1 MPYFFT
7 VFAIIMLC
15 SAFFASFI
23 PLKFSLILII
33 CSVLGCVGFCVFGRK
48 YFRTAAF
55 FASAAIGFSLVLAN
69 VLFVFNPSLGLDG
82 ISAEISGTVTEV
94 SASGGNPVYTIK
106 TDSVY
111 VEGAPQK
118 IKVLVSG
125 WDENFAEV
133 YDKVS
138 CEVTFRIYENENL
151 SNVLANHSGKISIHA
166 YTNSP
171 IKVIGEEHSSFGYF
185 IHLIREKISSVIYRF
200 FIDWHA
206 PFLEQLLIG
215 TRGELENEIIT
226 AFRRSG
232 MSHIL
237 AISGMHMVIIS
248 DLIRNLFKTF
258 FRGKKYL
265 VTESVLMIVFIF
277 IYMFVGG
284 FGMSVRRSAFMLII
298 SYFSRLLFSG
308 SKSIENLGIAVV
320 AVLLTSPMAACDV
333 GFLMSVSAC
342 GAISFFVPPLK
353 KYFSERLKTGENRFA
368 NYVIQAFCVSVVSFL
383 AVLPVSALVF
393 GKVSVVSPVSN
404 IFAGFFA
411 QYTII
416 FGIITVLLGMVP
428 FLGFAAGFTA
438 AISSLCADVLLAIA
452 DFFAGF
458 SFSYID
464 ASDNWFYIWILGSA
478 VLIIFPIVFSK
489 SFRFAKHSVIMS
501 AALLFA
507 GIICSNIAFSGVAEI
522 KISAFEHGTAISCS
536 KDKDSMLITNG
547 VSAGEIFYYDFPESG
562 YNYVISFNPESDSAE
577 FAVVDS
583 SKPEVAF
590 LSTEDCIERF
600 DFAKEISKESFS
612 FSEGSAA
619 KIFPDSAVAFE
630 INGVTVLYIFEEC
643 DIMDIEPKF
652 RRADIII
659 LDGVSPEFF
668 PALRCDYLIL
678 REKGGYYSGTN
689 EIITLKNGEAVF
701 FAHGGNLTK
710 GSADR

>member
-1 MPYFFT
+1 MTYFFT
-7 VFAIIMLC
+7 VFAVIMLC
-15 SAFFASFI
+15 SAFLASFI
-23 PLKFSLILII
+23 PLKISLVLII
-33 CSVLGCVGFCVFGRK
+33 CSVLGCVGFCAFGRK
-48 YFRTAAF
+48 YFRTAAL
-55 FASAAIGFSLVLAN
+55 FASAAVGFSLVLAN
-69 VLFVFNPSLGLDG
+69 VLFVFSPSLGLNG

-94 SASGGNPVYTIK
+94 SAAGGNPVYTIK
-106 TDSVY
+106 TDSVD

-151 SNVLANHSGKISIHA
+151 SNVLANRSGKVSIHA

-171 IKVIGEEHSSFGYF
+171 IEVIGEERSSFGYF

-200 FIDWHA
+200 FVDWHA

-215 TRGELENEIIT
+215 NRGELENEIIT

-265 VTESVLMIVFIF
+265 VAESVLMIVFIF
-277 IYMFVGG
+277 IYMFIGG
-284 FGMSVRRSAFMLII
+284 FGMSVRRSGFMLII
-298 SYFSRLLFSG
+298 SYLAGVFFSG
-308 SKSIENLGIAVV
+308 SKSIENLGIAIV
-320 AVLLTSPMAACDV
+320 AVLITSPMAACDV

-353 KYFSERLKTGENRFA
+353 NYFSERLKTGENRFA
-368 NYVIQAFCVSVVSFL
+368 NYFIETSCVSIVAFL
-383 AVLPVSALVF
+383 AVLPISALVF
-393 GKVSVVSPVSN
+393 GKISVVSPVSN

-411 QYTII
+411 QYTIV

-438 AISSLCADVLLAIA
+438 LISSLCADVLLLIA
-452 DFFAGF
+452 KFFAGF

-464 ASDNWFYIWILGSA
+464 ASENWFYIWILGSA
-478 VLIIFPIVFSK
+478 VLIIFPVIISK
-489 SFRFAKHSVIMS
+489 GFRFIKHSLLMS
-501 AALLFA
+501 AAILFA
-507 GIICSNIAFSGVAEI
+507 GILCSHIAFSGVAEI

-536 KDKDSMLITNG
+536 KDKDSLLITNG
-547 VSAGEIFYYDFPESG
+547 VSSGEIFYYDFPESG
-562 YNYVISFNPESDSAE
+562 FDCVISFNPDSDSAE
-577 FAVVDS
+577 FAIVDFA
-583 SKPEVAF
+583 KPKAAF
-590 LSTEDCIERF
+590 LSTEDSIDRF
-600 DFAKEISKESFS
+600 DFAKEISNESFS
-612 FSEGSAA
+612 FSEDYSVNIFSDSAA
-619 KIFPDSAVAFE
+619 AFE

-659 LDGVSPEFF
+659 LDEVSPESF

-710 GSADR
+710 GAAGQ